1 MPLFW
6 SFVQML
12 YCPTEKEM
20 HYDLGRPEQMFLDV
34 NIREVSLA
42 HWGVPK
48 CTRWH
53 CSWLPWTL
61 INHAAQNSSFLL
73 NADWVVT
80 LEKQGDVHLPYIL
93 VLSLSLLISFSHL
106 KILLTIGV
114 TNASC
119 FPVWIISIVLPV
131 VTFLLITKQ
140 EADVEAINTAHYLD
154 KNLSWQQF
162 TLELPSQMQESVCD
176 LIK

>member
-1 MPLFW
+1 M
-6 SFVQML
+6 
-12 YCPTEKEM
+12 
-20 HYDLGRPEQMFLDV
+20 
-34 NIREVSLA
+34 
-42 HWGVPK
+42 
-48 CTRWH
+48 
-53 CSWLPWTL
+53 
-61 INHAAQNSSFLL
+61 
-73 NADWVVT
+73 VT